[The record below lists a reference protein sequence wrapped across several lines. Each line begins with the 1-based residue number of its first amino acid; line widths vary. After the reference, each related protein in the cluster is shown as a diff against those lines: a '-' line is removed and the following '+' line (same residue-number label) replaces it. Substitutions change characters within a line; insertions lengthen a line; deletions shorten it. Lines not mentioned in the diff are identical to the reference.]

1 MSITFSSC
9 FYIIHSKFDPSIYI
23 EWMNNFISIV
33 NNFNLVIYTD
43 ENSSKYINT
52 NGNPKIKVIIKPLVQ
67 FHCYRHKN
75 YWIKNH
81 KANVLLN
88 DKSCWE
94 LNMLWS
100 EKIWFVKETLERKYF
115 DTEFYGWCDIGYFR
129 NRPEDTHTSNLQDW
143 ANNMS
148 VLKMDKNK
156 ISYACITNDDG
167 YLNYL
172 NKIVNNK
179 NQFGLPVQP
188 IPSHQNSIAGGFFII
203 HKDKID
209 RWAKTYKT
217 KLKLYFKHDYLV
229 KDDQII
235 LVDCILSDIK
245 EFTLFRENGPTDNWF
260 MFQRI
265 LQLPLL
271 EKPPFEK
278 PPLKKVV
285 PNPLLTKVENN
296 ITKVENNITKV
307 ENNITKV
314 ENNITKVENNITQNL
329 APPFL
334 KVVKVVSILMP
345 IYNGIEFIEESV
357 SSVLNQTYDKWEL
370 LIGINGHPQNSSVY
384 TIAKNYERKSNKI
397 KVFDFYN
404 ITGKANTLNEMV
416 KHCNCNYIA
425 ILDVDDIWV
434 NKKLEVQH
442 KHFDTYDVIGYDV
455 IGYDVIGSNCIWFGD
470 RPGIIPKIPIGDISA
485 VDFSLVNP
493 IINSSSIIRKEL
505 CHWNENGIED
515 YDLWLRLRQLNKKI
529 YNCSEILVKHRI
541 HNQSAFNSK
550 GNNDKVGPL
559 LASHGLT
566 RL

>member
-52 NGNPKIKVIIKPLVQ
+52 NGNPKIKVIIKPLEQ
-67 FHCYRHKN
+67 FHNYRHKN

-81 KANVLLN
+81 ENNVLLN

-100 EKIWFVKETLERKYF
+100 EKIWFVKESLERKYF

-129 NRPEDTHTSNLQDW
+129 NRPEDTHTSNLQHW
-143 ANNMS
+143 ADNTS

-167 YLNYL
+167 YLSYL

-179 NQFGLPVQP
+179 NQFGLPVTP

-209 RWAKTYKT
+209 WWAKTYNK

-229 KDDQII
+229 KDDQMI
-235 LVDCILSDIK
+235 LADCILSDIK
-245 EFTLFRENGPTDNWF
+245 EFKLFRENGSLDNWF

-265 LQLPLL
+265 L
-271 EKPPFEK
+271 K

-285 PNPLLTKVENN
+285 PNIGKVEQKPPFQKVVPN
-296 ITKVENNITKV
+296 ITKVEQNI
-307 ENNITKV
+307 EQ
-314 ENNITKVENNITQNL
+314 NITQNL
-329 APPFL
+329 APPFQNFAPLFL
-334 KVVKVVSILMP
+334 KVDLAPPFLKVVSILMP

-384 TIAKNYERKSNKI
+384 KYAKQYERKSNKI

-404 ITGKANTLNEMV
+404 ITGKVNTLNEMV
-416 KHCNCNYIA
+416 KHCNCNYVA

-434 NKKLEVQH
+434 NKKLEIQH

-455 IGYDVIGSNCIWFGD
+455 IGSNCIWIGD
-470 RPGIIPKIPIGDISA
+470 RPGIIPKIPTGDISA

-505 CHWNENGIED
+505 CYWNDEYNGVED

-550 GNNDKVGPL
+550 GNNDKVSPL